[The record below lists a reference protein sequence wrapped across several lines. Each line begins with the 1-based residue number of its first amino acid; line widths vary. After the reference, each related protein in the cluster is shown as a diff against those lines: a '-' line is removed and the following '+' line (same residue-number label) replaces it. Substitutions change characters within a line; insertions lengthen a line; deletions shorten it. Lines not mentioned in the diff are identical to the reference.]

1 MIESAKVRLV
11 RCPKCKHILPE
22 LPDVSVYSCGGCGA
36 VLQGKK
42 NRKSGADTSSETS
55 NEERVERVSLNSGNL
70 LENETEN
77 FSNLSDISDADVKSN
92 ASSLNFGKRG
102 SDAEKSRDHSK
113 DRADKWFVETALD
126 TNTNR
131 DELGGIKMEKETG
144 ELKSHVQNASTS
156 WRSERSSNWRFGE
169 RGEVEGFRR
178 NPRTDI
184 GGGMRYSQSTYSDE
198 GPSNY
203 GYGEPSRDG
212 SSSLDGGNRVDYF
225 GHDPARLIRQLDE
238 LKDRLNLSCDVTDKP
253 KEKVPL
259 DRRMFHE
266 EAYEDSEA
274 WFPTS
279 SSGLRSSMPFF
290 MPDKRVSEPP
300 YFQHYTEPFPYNNRH
315 EKGMHGSYPS
325 MHGSN
330 HIPGYEDVFGPQMLR
345 QRRPPDQAPGHYR
358 QQPPYAY
365 FSGGYMEPI
374 SNPYEQYPH
383 NPNLHHPS
391 CSCFHCYT
399 RHQQVPGSIPT
410 NALLNRRF
418 PDIPNDPM
426 SYHRE
431 NPVAFGP
438 RVYNPRTANPPP
450 MPSHDSQ
457 SHASDLNTQTS
468 DFVRH
473 LPQREVLLNGRHYC
487 RPLAGGAPFITCCNC
502 CELLRLPKK
511 ILLVKK
517 NQQKIRC
524 GACSAIIFL
533 VVNRHKIVA
542 SIHEETEKTSE
553 EIDDSMNQLV
563 DERPSN
569 SHGHVNQYSENFS
582 SVDYDNSAYDFQSMD
597 REAGSVPTD
606 QGLNSRKPER
616 VQNLRSS
623 PSMPENE
630 GSQEGLIAPREVD
643 NPLERPKK
651 AVLSPPPAGSPLQEH
666 FDYSSNNLAL
676 NSFGNGNQSSCS
688 DREKVIS
695 SKAISRQSSVKDVSL
710 ATEMEVSF
718 NEFSNT
724 GVSQDSGDASREH
737 DHPGINKGGEPF
749 LAGIIKKD
757 LRDSSR
763 PNQTIEQG
771 RNIVMVNGHLIPDRL
786 VKKAEKLAGTIH
798 PGEYWY
804 DFYAGFWGVMGGRC
818 LGIIPVRLII
828 SETNFKFI
836 WVLLK
841 IILMK
846 NVVFLVAIY

>member
-22 LPDVSVYSCGGCGA
+22 RPDVPVYLCGSCGA

-42 NRKSGADTSSETS
+42 NRKSGVDTSSETS

-77 FSNLSDISDADVKSN
+77 FNNLSDISDADVKSN
-92 ASSLNFGKRG
+92 DSSSNFGKRG
-102 SDAEKSRDHSK
+102 SDAEKSPDHSK
-113 DRADKWFVETALD
+113 DRADKWPL
-126 TNTNR
+126 
-131 DELGGIKMEKETG
+131 
-144 ELKSHVQNASTS
+144 
-156 WRSERSSNWRFGE
+156 
-169 RGEVEGFRR
+169 
-178 NPRTDI
+178 
-184 GGGMRYSQSTYSDE
+184 
-198 GPSNY
+198 
-203 GYGEPSRDG
+203 RDG
-212 SSSLDGGNRVDYF
+212 SSSVDGGNRVEYF

-238 LKDRLNLSCDVTDKP
+238 LKDRLNRTCD
-253 KEKVPL
+253 
-259 DRRMFHE
+259 
-266 EAYEDSEA
+266 A

-279 SSGLRSSMPFF
+279 SSGPRRSSMPFF
-290 MPDKRVSEPP
+290 MLDKHVSEPP
-300 YFQHYTEPFPYNNRH
+300 YFQHYTKPFPYDNRH

-365 FSGGYMEPI
+365 FSGGYMEPN
-374 SNPYEQYPH
+374 SNPYEPYPH
-383 NPNLHHPS
+383 DPNLHHPS
-391 CSCFHCYT
+391 CSCFLCYT

-457 SHASDLNTQTS
+457 
-468 DFVRH
+468 
-473 LPQREVLLNGRHYC
+473 EVLLNGRHYC

-533 VVNRHKIVA
+533 AVNRHKIVA
-542 SIHEETEKTSE
+542 SIHEETEKTSK
-553 EIDDSMNQLV
+553 EIDDSTNQL
-563 DERPSN
+563 
-569 SHGHVNQYSENFS
+569 NFS
-582 SVDYDNSAYDFQSMD
+582 SDDYDNSAYDFQSMD
-597 REAGSVPTD
+597 REAGS
-606 QGLNSRKPER
+606 Q
-616 VQNLRSS
+616 
-623 PSMPENE
+623 
-630 GSQEGLIAPREVD
+630 
-643 NPLERPKK
+643 PKK
-651 AVLSPPPAGSPLQEH
+651 AVLSPPPPGSSLQEH

-676 NSFGNGNQSSCS
+676 NRFGNGNQSSRS
-688 DREKVIS
+688 DHEKVIP
-695 SKAISRQSSVKDVSL
+695 SKAISQQSSVKDVSV

-737 DHPGINKGGEPF
+737 DHLGINKGEEPF

-804 DFYAGFWGVMGGRC
+804 DFYAGFWGMMGGRC
-818 LGIIPVRLII
+818 LGIIPPFIEEFKYPMPENCAAGNTGVYVNGRELNQKDLDLLASRGLPTTRDRDYTIDI
-828 SETNFKFI
+828 SGGVQDRDTGE
-836 WVLLK
+836 VLESLGKLAPTVEKAKRGFGMK
-841 IILMK
+841 IRRS
-846 NVVFLVAIY
+846 AA